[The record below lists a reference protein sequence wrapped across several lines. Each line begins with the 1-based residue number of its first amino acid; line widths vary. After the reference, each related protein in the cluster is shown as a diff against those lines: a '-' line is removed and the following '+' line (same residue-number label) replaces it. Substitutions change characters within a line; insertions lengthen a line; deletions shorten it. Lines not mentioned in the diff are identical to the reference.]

1 MADTSRLPQQNSTQD
16 EKLELELVDMAVHL
30 GLKSVTA
37 SNQLTEAQMWIIE
50 KALEAPLP
58 DGWTEHEDGQG
69 RVYYYHTSAQQ
80 SSWDHPMDEQFRAM
94 IAGTAGQRSS
104 DKCDQ
109 SKLQA
114 ALNSALKPTP
124 QPREVFASPP
134 VEGCPAESARGG
146 RSTAGRAPERLP
158 HGTRLVTDARQEQAR
173 RAAAHTP
180 DILNP
185 ILVAKAVRKVKD
197 ALGAD
202 DLRAGKVVEVAE
214 ALEISCMQEPGLLWI
229 AEQGVDAPMPEG
241 WAMASAGK
249 LPVYVHGES
258 GTVINEHP
266 LFPQLRKLAAKMR
279 AEAYAAMKQGKHAA
293 GGEGNRHPRRRRFSD
308 SDGLDESRKS
318 LGDTFESSGNFSDT
332 WSDGEDDDGAL
343 VAEYRGKLWS
353 RQTPTQ
359 PEDIERSARKPTL
372 GETFA
377 KADGLIGRLGSTL
390 QEASN
395 SAARLTKSLSLD
407 RPSTALPVGVCSLG
421 TLPKSRSKLLERGT
435 SAVSRSFSAART
447 STRRRREEVYRV
459 DSAMEQTAPS
469 FGFAQSATP
478 SSSAPGTEG
487 TARLPLRASSGTLP
501 TFPSQAGEAE
511 DEGRRPV
518 FLMQNS
524 RV

>member
-1 MADTSRLPQQNSTQD
+1 MGGASTCGMHRRPGRGGEGFRRRGASQSALLLP
-16 EKLELELVDMAVHL
+16 
-30 GLKSVTA
+30 
-37 SNQLTEAQMWIIE
+37 
-50 KALEAPLP
+50 
-58 DGWTEHEDGQG
+58 
-69 RVYYYHTSAQQ
+69 
-80 SSWDHPMDEQFRAM
+80 
-94 IAGTAGQRSS
+94 
-104 DKCDQ
+104 
-109 SKLQA
+109 LQA

-293 GGEGNRHPRRRRFSD
+293 GGEGNRWLNIVVRPPPPP
-308 SDGLDESRKS
+308 
-318 LGDTFESSGNFSDT
+318 
-332 WSDGEDDDGAL
+332 
-343 VAEYRGKLWS
+343 
-353 RQTPTQ
+353 PT
-359 PEDIERSARKPTL
+359 IE
-372 GETFA
+372 
-377 KADGLIGRLGSTL
+377 
-390 QEASN
+390 
-395 SAARLTKSLSLD
+395 
-407 RPSTALPVGVCSLG
+407 
-421 TLPKSRSKLLERGT
+421 T
-435 SAVSRSFSAART
+435 S
-447 STRRRREEVYRV
+447 
-459 DSAMEQTAPS
+459 
-469 FGFAQSATP
+469 
-478 SSSAPGTEG
+478 
-487 TARLPLRASSGTLP
+487 
-501 TFPSQAGEAE
+501 
-511 DEGRRPV
+511 
-518 FLMQNS
+518 
-524 RV
+524 